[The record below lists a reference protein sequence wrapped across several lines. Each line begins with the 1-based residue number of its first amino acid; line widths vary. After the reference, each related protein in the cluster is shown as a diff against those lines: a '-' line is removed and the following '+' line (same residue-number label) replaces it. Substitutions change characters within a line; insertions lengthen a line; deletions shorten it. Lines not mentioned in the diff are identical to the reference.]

1 MEPGSQLFPQLNLL
15 ARHLPVEGNLIP
27 QAPVEQFAPDHEGE
41 SSPVVGDCESRD
53 LLGNIAIFQGD
64 PFPTFLTT
72 LNSMKNYVISR
83 EEEKALLSEFN
94 KRNDIEAQRIKRY
107 LAMPDLS
114 RTPGSPLHEIMKR
127 VTTLPFLN
135 DFDHIDIPEVIP
147 TNILFDLFNFADDH
161 PARSK
166 SDTYYIDSK
175 NVLRTHDTVMWY
187 YFLNQPEIKEKIA
200 KKESFGVM
208 CYGKVYRK
216 DEIDRRHMNIFHQMG
231 GLYLV
236 PNDKKV
242 LVLDDLK
249 AVLSEIVQS
258 VFGKDTKFR
267 FNPDTFPYTDPS
279 LEVEV
284 EINGQWIEILG
295 GGMPRPTVLKDFGVE
310 GYNGWAFGF
319 GLERLAII
327 SMQLPDIRLLW
338 SEDPRVTKQLKL
350 GQKFVEVSK
359 YPAVVRDISFV
370 VPNTFVPNDYF
381 DLVRELVPDLIEEVA
396 LIDKYENAKK
406 FGEGNISYAY
416 RITYRSLEKTLTSEE
431 VDALHKKIEVATI
444 DTFKATVR

>member
-1 MEPGSQLFPQLNLL
+1 
-15 ARHLPVEGNLIP
+15 
-27 QAPVEQFAPDHEGE
+27 
-41 SSPVVGDCESRD
+41 
-53 LLGNIAIFQGD
+53 
-64 PFPTFLTT
+64 
-72 LNSMKNYVISR
+72 MKNYVVPR
-83 EEEKALLSEFN
+83 DEEKALLAEFN
-94 KRNDIEAQRIKRY
+94 KRDDIEAKRIKRY
-107 LAMPDLS
+107 LAMADLS
-114 RTPGSPLHEIMKR
+114 RTAGSPLNEIMKR
-127 VTTLPFLN
+127 VTTLPVLK

-147 TNILFDLFNFADDH
+147 TSILFDLFNFAADH

-166 SDTYYIDSK
+166 SDTYYINGT

-187 YFLNQPEIKEKIA
+187 YYLNLPEIKQKIA
-200 KKESFGVM
+200 NKENIGVM

-216 DEIDRRHMNIFHQMG
+216 DEIDRHHMNIFHQMG

-249 AVLSEIVQS
+249 NVLSEIVRS
-258 VFGKDTKFR
+258 VFGQDTVFR
-267 FNPDTFPYTDPS
+267 FNVDTFPYTDPS

-284 EINGQWIEILG
+284 QINGQWIEILG
-295 GGMPRPTVLKDFGVE
+295 GGMPRPTVLKDFGIE

-338 SEDPRVTKQLKL
+338 SDDKRVIKQLVL
-350 GQKFVEVSK
+350 GNKFIEVSK
-359 YPAVVRDISFV
+359 YPSVVRDISFIV
-370 VPNTFVPNDYF
+370 KNTFVPNDYF
-381 DLVRELVPDLIEEVA
+381 DLVRETAPDMVEEVE

-416 RITYRSLEKTLTSEE
+416 RITYRSLDKTLTNEE
-431 VDALHKKIEVATI
+431 VDALHKKIEGETI
-444 DTFKATVR
+444 KAFGAKIR